1 MMNLNLDSPVS
12 SEIKKFWAL
21 SINKETPTIAAIF
34 FFYRN
39 KRSTKKYC
47 DKWLR
52 VCVCVC
58 VCVCAHVSVHVF
70 IFFHHAGFF

>member
-34 FFYRN
+34 FFIE
-39 KRSTKKYC
+39 TKEARKNIVISGY
-47 DKWLR
+47 

-58 VCVCAHVSVHVF
+58 VCVCLCM
-70 IFFHHAGFF
+70 